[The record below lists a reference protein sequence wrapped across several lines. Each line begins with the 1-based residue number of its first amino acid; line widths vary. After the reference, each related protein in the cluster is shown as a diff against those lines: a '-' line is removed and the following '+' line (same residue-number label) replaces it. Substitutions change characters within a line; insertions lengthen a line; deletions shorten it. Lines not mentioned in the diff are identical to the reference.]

1 MEGGLAAPLAC
12 MIDSR
17 PVSMSQEQPK
27 MSEYPKLAA
36 GLEIN
41 QVSDGYVVYQP
52 SRDRVHYLNQTAT
65 VLLELCNGSNSTAA
79 IAELLAAAYELPA
92 PPVGEVETC
101 LAQLRGEGLVS

>member
-1 MEGGLAAPLAC
+1 

-17 PVSMSQEQPK
+17 PILSSPEEPK
-27 MSEYPKLAA
+27 MSECPKLAD

-65 VLLELCNGSNSTAA
+65 VVLELCNGSNSTAT

-92 PPVGEVETC
+92 APVGEVEVC
-101 LAQLRGEGLVS
+101 LQQLRSEGLVG